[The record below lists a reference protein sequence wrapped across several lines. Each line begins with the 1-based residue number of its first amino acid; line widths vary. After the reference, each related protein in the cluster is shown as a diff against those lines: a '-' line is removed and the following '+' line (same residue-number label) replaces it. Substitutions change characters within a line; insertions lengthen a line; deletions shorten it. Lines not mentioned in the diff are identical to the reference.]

1 MLGSAYD
8 QEKHMTTR
16 GAGNIIRRQGKLM
29 SGFNYYIA
37 CNKTAAI
44 SGMSWPRDEAPLPT
58 GKPPAPSIGPAKYEL
73 LPNGEVAV
81 TCELQEPVL
90 SGSSLDKKVRLFMR
104 VQYLGMKSNWQGL
117 IVHIVDIPIKEK
129 VVAFTGFSCSKRWW
143 GKEWIDFSK
152 LNGGQIT
159 FQADTVIADAPYLG
173 AVRSAP
179 SNLAIVYLPPQD
191 NEEAKKLTEFLR
203 EQNRKRVLKHRYK
216 VRAMDILAEKLAEK
230 LMKGEEINIK
240 IE

>member
-1 MLGSAYD
+1 M
-8 QEKHMTTR
+8 
-16 GAGNIIRRQGKLM
+16 
-29 SGFNYYIA
+29 
-37 CNKTAAI
+37 
-44 SGMSWPRDEAPLPT
+44 
-58 GKPPAPSIGPAKYEL
+58 
-73 LPNGEVAV
+73 PNGEVAV

-90 SGSSLDKKVRLFMR
+90 SGSTLDKKVRLFMR